1 MPKNPESSTAANNS
15 TCTAPIYEWKTLYRR
30 DLAKAQFSE
39 KINQFICKVENF
51 VYLCIGKRT
60 VQGTQNILE
69 PHICGVLWAVPVLGT
84 VRFPKH
90 NESLALFV
98 HTCK

>member
-15 TCTAPIYEWKTLYRR
+15 TCTAPIYEWKTLPF
-30 DLAKAQFSE
+30 K
-39 KINQFICKVENF
+39 KINQFICRVENF

-84 VRFPKH
+84 VRLPKH